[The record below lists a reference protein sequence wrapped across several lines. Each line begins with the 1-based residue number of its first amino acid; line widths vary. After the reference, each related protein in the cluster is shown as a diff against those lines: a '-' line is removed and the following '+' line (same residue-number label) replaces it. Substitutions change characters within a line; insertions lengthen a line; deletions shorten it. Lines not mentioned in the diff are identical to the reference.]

1 MKISDDGFIK
11 YLKDHFQSP
20 SVNILDF
27 PDDFKS
33 HVFGEDGDDS
43 KIRLAELKA
52 ILLEEKTYKLS
63 NDEIERICEI
73 ANEKCQ
79 SDIPGDDPTAT
90 WIDVE
95 KFT

>member
-1 MKISDDGFIK
+1 
-11 YLKDHFQSP
+11 
-20 SVNILDF
+20 
-27 PDDFKS
+27 
-33 HVFGEDGDDS
+33 
-43 KIRLAELKA
+43 LAELKG

-79 SDIPGDDPTAT
+79 SEMPGDDPTAT